1 MSAQLGGHGVGE
13 LGVDDGDIGRDV
25 EVGQRVLDALGV
37 VGNDGERGDLGSGA
51 GGRGDGAEVSLLAKL
66 REGERLDD
74 VLEGLLGVLV
84 EDPHGLCGVDRGAAA
99 QGDDPVGL
107 ELAHGLGALH
117 HRGDGRI
124 GLDALEELDLKAGVL
139 EVLLDV
145 LKEAA
150 ATHGAAARDDDGL
163 ATLEVLDL
171 VAGALSKVQVT
182 RVGKTSHNSSY
193 SYAVAPA
200 TDCKQEASPLVFG
213 KVGSP

>member
-1 MSAQLGGHGVGE
+1 MMFSK
-13 LGVDDGDIGRDV
+13 DS
-25 EVGQRVLDALGV
+25 
-37 VGNDGERGDLGSGA
+37 SGFA
-51 GGRGDGAEVSLLAKL
+51 
-66 REGERLDD
+66 
-74 VLEGLLGVLV
+74 V

-124 GLDALEELDLKAGVL
+124 GLDALEELDLKTGVL

-150 ATHGAAARDDDGL
+150 ATHGAATRDDDGL
-163 ATLEVLDL
+163 AALEVLGL

-182 RVGKTSHNSSY
+182 RVGKRPITPPFRMPS
-193 SYAVAPA
+193 PPM
-200 TDCKQEASPLVFG
+200 DCKQEASPCFWQSWKSLT
-213 KVGSP
+213 